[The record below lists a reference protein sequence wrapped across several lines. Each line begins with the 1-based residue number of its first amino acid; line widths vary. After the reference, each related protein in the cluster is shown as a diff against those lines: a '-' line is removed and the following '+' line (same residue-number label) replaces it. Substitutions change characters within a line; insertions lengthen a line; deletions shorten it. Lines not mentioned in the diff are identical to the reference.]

1 MLPYIILLVDIFL
14 NMPRSMSLV
23 LLLIVP
29 VLTYVIIL
37 FSPVLFI
44 SFKIVNPNLL
54 IHIRILYKCVIN
66 RHNFQYH
73 ATLYC
78 YFECFHSYMSSLSVS
93 SRSISN
99 SSVSSS
105 WLLPLGVN
113 KSIRVSRLSISS
125 LSNTSNKLHLSVFVS
140 Q

>member
-66 RHNFQYH
+66 GHNFQYH
-73 ATLYC
+73 LTSTATLNVFIVIC
-78 YFECFHSYMSSLSVS
+78 P
-93 SRSISN
+93 
-99 SSVSSS
+99 
-105 WLLPLGVN
+105 LLVLVPVQFLIV
-113 KSIRVSRLSISS
+113 L
-125 LSNTSNKLHLSVFVS
+125 
-140 Q
+140 